1 MTLTISSRLAAI
13 PHYEPG
19 LTTTEVLARYGLD
32 AAIKLAS
39 NESPYPPLD
48 AVQEVVRQGAVGLNR
63 YPDGAA
69 WALRRE
75 IADLHGIDPDQV
87 VIGNGSCDLLLLA
100 GQALLDPGT
109 TLIHPEPSFSL
120 YSHLAAAAGADAI
133 AVPLDEHGRNDL
145 AAMAAAIDER
155 TRLVILCSPNNPTGG
170 YVPASAIEA
179 FLDGVPED
187 LPILLDEAYYD
198 FVTEA
203 DRGRAL
209 SQARDRPNLLLLR
222 TFSKAHGLCGLRV
235 GYGMGSADWI
245 AAIDRVRQPFN
256 TSSLGQVA
264 ALESLRHLAALERRV
279 QETVSERARV
289 AEGLAKMGVRFTPS
303 QANFILVTPDAG
315 EDGVHARL
323 LAAGVIVRDGAALGC
338 PGAFRVS
345 LGTPTENDAFLIAL
359 AKVLGRTASV

>member
-39 NESPYPPLD
+39 NESPYRRLTRCRKSCVRARWAQPLSGRRCVGPAPRD
-48 AVQEVVRQGAVGLNR
+48 RRPARNRPGSGCDRQR
-63 YPDGAA
+63 FMRPAA
-69 WALRRE
+69 
-75 IADLHGIDPDQV
+75 
-87 VIGNGSCDLLLLA
+87 A
-100 GQALLDPGT
+100 GRASAARSGT

-155 TRLVILCSPNNPTGG
+155 TRLVILCSPTIPRGLRAG
-170 YVPASAIEA
+170 VGDRGVSGRGSGRPADPARR
-179 FLDGVPED
+179 
-187 LPILLDEAYYD
+187 AYYD

-315 EDGVHARL
+315 EDGSRAAAR
-323 LAAGVIVRDGAALGC
+323 GGGYRPRRRRLGMSW
-338 PGAFRVS
+338 RV
-345 LGTPTENDAFLIAL
+345 PRIAWHTDRERCVSYC
-359 AKVLGRTASV
+359 ARQGPRRTASV